1 MNKKVLSE
9 KEAKYARINYWWW
22 RVSGRKL
29 AAALAA
35 KGEIQGR
42 AITHLTQADLV
53 APDPVTAGFP
63 TEGAALDIA
72 DRAAVDAAFATPP
85 DAIFHLAA
93 VVSGQA
99 EAEFDIG
106 MRVNLMG
113 TINLL
118 EAARAAGHC
127 PLVVF
132 TSSVAAYGGEIPEM
146 IEDWTALNPQTSYG
160 AQKVMGE
167 MLLTDMSRKGFI
179 DGRGLRL
186 PTVTVRPG
194 KPNAAAA
201 SSFMSS
207 IFREPLQGETAN
219 CPVAEDYPIWSSA
232 PRTVV
237 ANLVHAAEVP
247 AADWGENRC
256 LAIPGLTATVRE
268 MIDAMTAVAATRAR
282 IVMVAI
288 HAAKPSVDMFQF
300 FWRELQLVGVR
311 VYEPEDY
318 DKAIEL
324 VARGAID
331 GDTVITDV
339 SPLEDIQKAFEALDS
354 NPTALKSL
362 IKVGDLA

>member
-1 MNKKVLSE
+1 MRVL
-9 KEAKYARINYWWW
+9 IT
-22 RVSGRKL
+22 GGGGFLGTKL

-42 AITHLTQADLV
+42 EISHLTQADLA
-53 APDPVTAGFP
+53 APEPVSAGFP
-63 TEGAALDIA
+63 TEGIALDIS
-72 DRAAVDAAFATPP
+72 DRAAVDTAFLTPP

-99 EAEFDIG
+99 EAEFEIG

-113 TINLL
+113 TINVL
-118 EAARAAGHC
+118 EAARAAGNQ
-127 PLVVF
+127 PIVVF
-132 TSSVAAYGGEIPEM
+132 TSSVATYGGEVPEM

-167 MLLTDMSRKGFI
+167 MLLTDMSRKGFV

-186 PTVTVRPG
+186 PSVTVRPG
-194 KPNAAAA
+194 KPNAAA

-237 ANLVHAAEVP
+237 ANMVHAAEVK
-247 AADWGENRC
+247 AAAWGENRC

-268 MIDAMTAVAATRAR
+268 MIEAMTAVAGAEPASRITWNPDPAVQAICSGWRA
-282 IVMVAI
+282 
-288 HAAKPSVDMFQF
+288 HLNPAKA
-300 FWRELQLVGVR
+300 LQLGFAQDTSF
-311 VYEPEDY
+311 EDN
-318 DKAIEL
+318 I
-324 VARGAID
+324 RWF
-331 GDTVITDV
+331 
-339 SPLEDIQKAFEALDS
+339 LEDDIRR
-354 NPTALKSL
+354 
-362 IKVGDLA
+362 

>member
-1 MNKKVLSE
+1 MRVL
-9 KEAKYARINYWWW
+9 IT
-22 RVSGRKL
+22 GGGGFLGTKL

-42 AITHLTQADLV
+42 AITYLTQADLA
-53 APDPVTAGFP
+53 APEPVTAEFP
-63 TEGAALDIA
+63 TEGVALDIS

-113 TINLL
+113 TINVLD
-118 EAARAAGHC
+118 AARVAANK
-127 PLVVF
+127 PIVVF
-132 TSSVAAYGGEIPEM
+132 TSSVATYGGEIPDM

-167 MLLTDMSRKGFI
+167 MLVTDMSRKGFI

-194 KPNAAAA
+194 KPNAAA

-207 IFREPLQGETAN
+207 IFREPLQGEAAN

-247 AADWGENRC
+247 AAEWGENRC

-268 MIDAMTAVAATRAR
+268 MIDAMTAVAGPEPASHITWDPDPAVQAICAGWRAY
-282 IVMVAI
+282 
-288 HAAKPSVDMFQF
+288 
-300 FWRELQLVGVR
+300 LN
-311 VYEPEDY
+311 PE
-318 DKAIEL
+318 KAIRL
-324 VARGAID
+324 GFAQDQTFQDNIRWF
-331 GDTVITDV
+331 
-339 SPLEDIQKAFEALDS
+339 LEDDVRPSRDS
-354 NPTALKSL
+354 
-362 IKVGDLA
+362 D